1 MPGTDAGRVSP
12 KYHRGGVEMSSS
24 RLELT
29 IDMLVSSYDVM
40 MSHFEKISLEEALY
54 VPRDGYRSVLGTLK
68 HAAGW
73 SHVYRS
79 YAFDDHPKHWK
90 DIDWP
95 YGLRDTVIKSEAY
108 LSAVI
113 EWFREAHRRWLDDL
127 AAVEEGQV
135 EELRPAHWGEEAPL
149 FDIVTLIARH
159 HVYHAGELNQVLSI
173 CRGEAWEEGEEV
185 EENNIST
192 VGHRVKPPWLA

>member
-1 MPGTDAGRVSP
+1 
-12 KYHRGGVEMSSS
+12 MSRSK
-24 RLELT
+24 RELAMALLE
-29 IDMLVSSYDVM
+29 SSYDYM
-40 MSHFEKISLEEALY
+40 MRHLDAITLEEALF
-54 VPRDGYRSVLGTLK
+54 VPQGGYRSMLGTLK

-79 YAFDDHPKHWK
+79 YAFDEHPRHWK

-95 YGLRDTVIKSEAY
+95 FSLRDTVIKSEEY
-108 LSAVI
+108 
-113 EWFREAHRRWLDDL
+113 L
-127 AAVEEGQV
+127 AAVIAWFEEAHQRWLADLEALQDNEL
-135 EELRPAHWGEEAPL
+135 EELRKVHWGEQAPL
-149 FDIVTLIARH
+149 FDIVAMIGRH

-192 VGHRVKPPWLA
+192 LGHRVRPPWLEESDEEESSQAGGD